1 MLYTL
6 ILFVT
11 IGGLS
16 DKDSMALTNV
26 VGFKDAAACE
36 AAGRAAV
43 AKFGTGTKRADFVC
57 AAVVPASR
65 TVP

>member
-11 IGGLS
+11 IGPLS
-16 DKDSMALTNV
+16 DRDSMALTNV
-26 VGFKDAAACE
+26 VGFKDQAACE
-36 AAGRAAV
+36 TAGRAAV
-43 AKFGTGTKRADFVC
+43 AKFGAGTKRADFIC

-65 TVP
+65 TIP